1 MRTVTVVMVQDTPSY
16 AQVEL
21 KVDDAATD
29 AEIIAQATQ
38 EARENSGNHVFSQ
51 KWDPSNL
58 RVQQI
63 TDGQREVI
71 AGPIPID

>member
-1 MRTVTVVMVQDTPSY
+1 MRKVTVTLVQDTPSH
-16 AQVEL
+16 AQVDLVVPENASD
-21 KVDDAATD
+21 K
-29 AEIIAQATQ
+29 EIIGLAIR
-38 EARENSGNHVFSQ
+38 EAAENSGDHVFRQ

-71 AGPIPID
+71 DGPIPID